1 MHLWKE
7 IIIIL
12 RQDKIMGTT
21 HLELLS
27 KDLNYHFEGK
37 KVYCQLHLIKDL

>member
-37 KVYCQLHLIKDL
+37 KL